1 MLQTAINSI
10 LVNAHFTI
18 SLTLS
23 LSRNMGFVPVKA
35 LVLIQLSTVLL
46 LSTVYGDVV
55 DLVSWAQPPHHH
67 APTYPPTESPK
78 YHKTHPPSPSPH
90 PHHHHK
96 THLPPPVHPPS
107 HPYPHPPSYL
117 PKRCLVAVQGVV
129 FCKPC
134 KYTGVDT
141 LLEATPLLGAIVKLE
156 CNNTKYPITQE
167 GKTDKNG
174 YFFIEGPKKITNY
187 GAHKCKVFLVSS
199 PQVQCS
205 NPSNLHDGK
214 VGATLKR
221 SEKKP
226 SDPPLPYELFSVG
239 PFAFEPATKCH

>member
-1 MLQTAINSI
+1 
-10 LVNAHFTI
+10 
-18 SLTLS
+18 
-23 LSRNMGFVPVKA
+23 MGFVPVKA
-35 LVLIQLSTVLL
+35 LAHIQFTSVLL

-55 DLVSWAQPPHHH
+55 DLSQSSPP
-67 APTYPPTESPK
+67 PPPQD
-78 YHKTHPPSPSPH
+78 PPSS
-90 PHHHHK
+90 
-96 THLPPPVHPPS
+96 TGSPPS

-117 PKRCLVAVQGVV
+117 PKRCLVAVQGL

-199 PQVQCS
+199 PQAQCS

-226 SDPPLPYELFSVG
+226 SNPPLPYELYSVG
-239 PFAFEPATKCH
+239 PLPLNLPPDAIDLFKIRLCKNIKFSVCLCL